1 MRAGETR
8 IKVFS
13 TVTTTTM
20 EARVNDWMRENPDA
34 EIHKIQLD
42 IQTGVHVLVVYEP
55 AGEVNNGKA

>member
-20 EARVNDWMRENPDA
+20 EARVNDWMRENPDS

-55 AGEVNNGKA
+55 AGEVK